1 MSFKLKIRKNTLVLI
16 DWANVYGWSKTL
28 KWEIDPKKLFAYLK
42 RPKVVDIKFYY
53 GVECGE
59 PKSVAFKSEIENIGY
74 SSNFKEVKWTPVYLE
89 KQTHFKKIVKDLF
102 NVLDNVKNTNS
113 ELSNKLYELIKKI
126 DCLPKI
132 SIGSETKQF
141 SLSSANSLKE
151 IYDLIES
158 LDHELKNLNIDIGKL
173 QENLKLPAQRRK
185 CDFDVEITTDAL
197 NLIDKY
203 DTLLLFSGDGDYA
216 ALTKDLIAKGKKVIL
231 VFGPGHKGKEYLDI
245 NSSLFYACTVENIQ
259 TIIQK

>member
-1 MSFKLKIRKNTLVLI
+1 MSFKFKIKKNTLVLI

-28 KWEIDPKKLFAYLK
+28 KWEIDPKKLFIYLK

-53 GVECGE
+53 GVEYSE

-132 SIGSETKQF
+132 SIGNETTQF

-173 QENLKLPAQRRK
+173 QENLKLPVRRRK

-197 NLIDKY
+197 NLIDKF

-216 ALTKDLIAKGKKVIL
+216 ALSKDLIAKGKKVIL

-245 NSSLFYACTVENIQ
+245 SSSLFYACTVENIQ
-259 TIIQK
+259 QFIEK